1 MDPMGIQMSPKDV
14 LDTQRI
20 SKIWTMWTL
29 KDMRMRILNSV
40 NLGFVERCG
49 KVWKG
54 QMDKGNTYSGNP
66 KLDKSSKID
75 PATKLLSFH
84 MYPKNKVPKVV
95 DHVMYWDWQRLQTP
109 EICT

>member
-1 MDPMGIQMSPKDV
+1 MLPYIAYMDPMGIQMSPKDV

-54 QMDKGNTYSGNP
+54 VERTNGQRKHIFG
-66 KLDKSSKID
+66 KSQ
-75 PATKLLSFH
+75 
-84 MYPKNKVPKVV
+84 VG
-95 DHVMYWDWQRLQTP
+95 
-109 EICT
+109 